1 MISCADLHLCDYTD
15 ISIID
20 LGAPA
25 VEYLKSDRLLGIIN
39 MKIVIII
46 IVSLIIVS
54 ILVLFVL
61 GQMSKSGEANGLFEA
76 KLTKCPDKP
85 NCICTEFVA
94 DATHYIDPIV
104 FTQNNS
110 AEVLSRLK
118 NSVRE
123 IGGSIQVETGNYLA
137 ATFSSSIF
145 RFVDDLEIRI
155 DADQNMIH
163 IRSASRVGHSDG
175 GVNKKR
181 IEQLKKLFHSNRE

>member
-1 MISCADLHLCDYTD
+1 
-15 ISIID
+15 
-20 LGAPA
+20 
-25 VEYLKSDRLLGIIN
+25 
-39 MKIVIII
+39 MKIAIII
-46 IVSLIIVS
+46 IVSLIIVA

-61 GQMSKSGEANGLFEA
+61 GQMSQSGEANGLFEA

-94 DATHYIDPIV
+94 DATHYVDPIG
-104 FTQNNS
+104 FSQSN
-110 AEVLSRLK
+110 AADILSNLK

-123 IGGSIQVETGNYLA
+123 MGGSIQAETGNYLA

-155 DADQNMIH
+155 DTDQDMIH
-163 IRSASRVGHSDG
+163 MRSASRVGRSDR

-181 IEQLKKLFHSNRE
+181 IEQLKKLFRSTIE

>member
-1 MISCADLHLCDYTD
+1 
-15 ISIID
+15 
-20 LGAPA
+20 
-25 VEYLKSDRLLGIIN
+25 
-39 MKIVIII
+39 MKIAIII
-46 IVSLIIVS
+46 IVSLIVVA
-54 ILVLFVL
+54 ILALFVL
-61 GQMSKSGEANGLFEA
+61 GQMSQSGEANGLFET

-94 DATHYIDPIV
+94 DASHYIEPIG
-104 FTQNNS
+104 FSQSNT

-123 IGGSIQVETGNYLA
+123 MGGSIQAETGNYLA

-155 DADQNMIH
+155 DKDLKIIH
-163 IRSASRVGHSDG
+163 MRSASRVGHSDR

-181 IEQLKKLFHSNRE
+181 IEQLKKLIRSKIE